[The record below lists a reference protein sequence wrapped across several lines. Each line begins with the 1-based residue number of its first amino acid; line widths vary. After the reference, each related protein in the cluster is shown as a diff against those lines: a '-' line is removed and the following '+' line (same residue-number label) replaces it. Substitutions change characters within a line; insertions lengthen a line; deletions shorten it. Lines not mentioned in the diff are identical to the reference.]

1 MISDRNMVG
10 WPAEYFL
17 LFHSRFI
24 LFFLRVQTAN
34 LILTKLTMNHFFL
47 VWNGF
52 RNHLKTIMISI
63 LHKRIQVIGNLL
75 LTELVHKD
83 LGRIHVQIISWVVV
97 FVIGFWFLIS
107 LSFCKGSYQ
116 FWMLCLILKVIE
128 FFLFF
133 GSIFTTI
140 FPMSWHFFCDRS
152 IWSFFVAI
160 FVGLWGLWD
169 HLIPFHL
176 LFFHQVVLEAYAPK
190 THTFV
195 ELIDELYKD
204 FSVEVEFDS
213 WRDCLLH
220 EEMDTLIMLVWPYPK
235 LATSIIYMRGEG
247 TSDW

>member
-1 MISDRNMVG
+1 MIG
-10 WPAEYFL
+10 WPTENFL
-17 LFHSRFI
+17 LLCSRFI
-24 LFFLRVQTAN
+24 LFFLWLQGAH
-34 LILTKLTMNHFFL
+34 LILIKLAMNHFFL
-47 VWNGF
+47 VWNSF
-52 RNHLKTIMISI
+52 WNHLKTIMVNI
-63 LHKRIQVIGNLL
+63 LHKGIKVIGNLL
-75 LTELVHKD
+75 MTELVHED
-83 LGRIHVQIISWVVV
+83 LWRIYVQIIRWIAV
-97 FVIGFWFLIS
+97 FAECLRFLIA
-107 LSFCKGSYQ
+107 LSFCEGPYQ

-140 FPMSWHFFCDRS
+140 FPMGTHFFCYRGVGGFFGS
-152 IWSFFVAI
+152 IFG
-160 FVGLWGLWD
+160 GLGGLRY

-204 FSVEVEFDS
+204 FGVEVEFDS

-235 LATSIIYMRGEG
+235 LTTSIIYMRGEG